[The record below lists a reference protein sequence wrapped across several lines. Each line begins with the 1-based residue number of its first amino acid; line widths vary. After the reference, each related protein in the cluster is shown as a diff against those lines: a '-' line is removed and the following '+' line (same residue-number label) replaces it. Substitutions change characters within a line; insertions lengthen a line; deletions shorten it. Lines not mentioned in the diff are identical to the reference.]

1 MTYSQGFL
9 PSDLLISPT
18 QLAQTLG
25 KRIDD
30 FWSVDP
36 TGCSAAVGAPTV
48 LFCVN
53 FVSRNVGTVGMA
65 GNIGFCNV

>member
-48 LFCVN
+48 LFCVAE
-53 FVSRNVGTVGMA
+53 RRDGRDGRKHRLL
-65 GNIGFCNV
+65 